1 MQTLNILFGI
11 RARVIRPLILLALA
25 TGLIACSGE
34 STTVEGDVSV
44 AYVKRPVDSLGN
56 PTDAVEFT
64 EGGDL
69 YMREKSS
76 PSAPE
81 TNLTGSLTNGRGDV
95 SDPEVSYDGT
105 KILFAMRCITGASNS
120 CLNPDGSGNDSNWR
134 IWEYNILQ
142 KSFTRIRCTAAS
154 GTTPPGDDV
163 DPAYLPDGRIVFV
176 SNRQVKSQQTNGF
189 AYLDEY
195 ERERTT
201 TLHVMDSNG
210 QNCHQISYNQSH
222 DRNPTV
228 LQSGEIMY
236 SRWDHVGE
244 RNQFSIFFANPDGTN
259 LFVFYGAHSPGNSYL
274 HPREMSNGQVLSSLM
289 PLSGTHEG
297 GALMAIDI
305 RNYSEKCEP
314 QSGATDDCNGQRQ
327 PTARQINFGM
337 GISEYGRYST
347 PYPLWDGTNRALVS
361 WAPSCSATN
370 SCATVANPL
379 TGVLEASE
387 EESTPVYGVYMLDLN
402 TGTTRPVVPATVGAN
417 GQPTHSV
424 LDPVAIQPR
433 PRPNVIADKDLTGN
447 RDGSGRPLHSKT
459 STIGTI
465 GVGTLSV
472 KSVYDTDS
480 LQRMGNAVLVS
491 GENIPFVTSAS
502 APPAPDLCDGIQP
515 DLPTDSPE
523 FCRCKGRPRIGAP
536 DLCALKNPAV
546 THAGQRPARF
556 VRVTRAIPTEGA
568 ISRDVIG
575 ETDFEMQQILGY
587 APIEPD
593 GSFKIEVPADI
604 PVALT
609 VTDAAGRGFTPH
621 TSWIQV
627 RPGETRTCNGC
638 HSPRRGSTLN
648 PPGIA
653 GNHAYSLMPATGTGE
668 SMAETRAA
676 ADPAASVLNPN
687 MIFTDVWTD
696 TNAPAVVAAFNAG
709 TRPSLADE
717 ALRIEYSTAIV
728 PPVPMNGVID
738 YVDHI
743 QPLWE
748 KNLPTGNTCIT
759 CHNNNTSTDTNSR
772 GLDLRSGT
780 QTGSGRLPSYD
791 ELLIGDPILEGNPP
805 LPRLILRDDEVVV
818 ERGEAQVIPG
828 ASRAS
833 HLMEVLFGQ
842 ELKSAL
848 PLVSTIDHRSMLNP
862 VEKRLIAEWID
873 IGAQYYNSPRDS
885 NGRPRAVTTLTQN
898 SFHTLDPTDRDVHAA
913 LLDRCG
919 TCHRAFGQTGTPS
932 ATFVGRRF
940 VLTGAAEGD
949 FNATLSML
957 RDVGNPPL
965 NDLLRRPASTGTNP
979 THATTP
985 SGAAILPPG
994 DSDYRLICNWIQP
1007 NFCP

>member
-1 MQTLNILFGI
+1 MQTLNILFGL
-11 RARVIRPLILLALA
+11 RARVIRSLFLLAMA
-25 TGLIACSGE
+25 MGLIACSGE

-105 KILFAMRCITGASNS
+105 KILFAMRCVTGASNS

-154 GTTPPGDDV
+154 GTAPPGDDV

-176 SNRQVKSQQTNGF
+176 SNRQVKSQQANGF

-210 QNCHQISYNQSH
+210 QNCRQISYNQSH

-244 RNQFSIFFANPDGTN
+244 RNQFSIFFTNPDGTN

-274 HPREMSNGQVLSSLM
+274 HPREMPNGQVLSSLM

-297 GALMAIDI
+297 GALMSIDI
-305 RNYSEKCEP
+305 RNYSENCEP
-314 QSGATDDCNGQRQ
+314 QSGAANDCNGQRQ

-337 GISEYGRYST
+337 GISQYGRYST

-379 TGVLEASE
+379 TGVQEVSE

-480 LQRMGNAVLVS
+480 LERMGNAVLVN
-491 GENIPFVTSAS
+491 GESIPFVTSAS
-502 APPAPDLCDGIQP
+502 APPAPELCDGIQP

-523 FCRCKGRPRIGAP
+523 FCRCKGRPRIGTP
-536 DLCALKNPAV
+536 DLCALKNPTV

-638 HSPRRGSTLN
+638 HSPRRGSSLN

-653 GNHAYSLMPATGTGE
+653 GNHAYSLMPATGSGQ
-668 SMAETRAA
+668 SMAETRVAA
-676 ADPAASVLNPN
+676 SPSASVLNPN

-696 TNAPAVVAAFNAG
+696 TTEPDVVAAVPA
-709 TRPSLADE
+709 TRPTLADPDI
-717 ALRIEYSTAIV
+717 RIEYTSATV
-728 PPVPMNGVID
+728 PAVPMNGVID
-738 YVDHI
+738 YADHI

-759 CHNNNTSTDTNSR
+759 CHNNNDSTDTNSR

-805 LPRLILRDDEVVV
+805 RPRLIQNENALVVA
-818 ERGEAQVIPG
+818 RGEAQVIPG

-833 HLMEVLFGQ
+833 HLMEVLFRQ

-848 PLVSTIDHRSMLNP
+848 PLVSTIDHSGMLNAA
-862 VEKRLIAEWID
+862 EKRLIAEWID

-885 NGRPRAVTTLTQN
+885 SNQPRAVTGLTQN
-898 SFHTLDPTDRDVHAA
+898 SFRTLDPTDRDVHAA

-919 TCHRAFGQTGTPS
+919 TCHRAFGQTGTPN

-979 THATTP
+979 THATSP
-985 SGAAILPPG
+985 GGGAILPAG
-994 DSDYRLICNWIQP
+994 DSDYRLICNWIRP
-1007 NFCP
+1007 NSCP